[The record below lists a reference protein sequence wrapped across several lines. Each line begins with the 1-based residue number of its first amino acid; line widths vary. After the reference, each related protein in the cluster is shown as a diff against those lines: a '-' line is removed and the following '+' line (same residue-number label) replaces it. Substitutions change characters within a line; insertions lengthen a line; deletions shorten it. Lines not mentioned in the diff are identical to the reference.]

1 MPPPQRHG
9 WPSAESL
16 PKNRSTTMAKLASLD
31 DLLVHELQDIYHAE
45 QQILK
50 ALPKMIE
57 AAGAPELRS
66 AFEEHLRQTEGQVR
80 RLEEAFRLLGK
91 EAKGEKCEA
100 MAGIIKEGQKMM
112 AEDADA
118 SVMDAALIAAAQKV
132 EHYEIASYGCVATYA
147 QMLGYH
153 KVHDLLGQTLSEE
166 EATDEKLTALAE
178 SLINVRAERGAG
190 S

>member
-1 MPPPQRHG
+1 
-9 WPSAESL
+9 
-16 PKNRSTTMAKLASLD
+16 MAKLASLD
-31 DLLVHELQDIYHAE
+31 DLLLHEMRDIYNAE

-57 AAGAPELRS
+57 AAGAQELRA

-91 EAKGEKCEA
+91 DAKGEKCDA
-100 MAGIIKEGQKMM
+100 MAGIIKEGEKVMN
-112 AEDADA
+112 ENIEP
-118 SVMDAALIAAAQKV
+118 SVLDAALIASAQKV
-132 EHYEIASYGCVATYA
+132 EHYEIATYGCVATYA
-147 QMLGYH
+147 QMLGYD

-166 EATDEKLTALAE
+166 EATDEKLSALAE